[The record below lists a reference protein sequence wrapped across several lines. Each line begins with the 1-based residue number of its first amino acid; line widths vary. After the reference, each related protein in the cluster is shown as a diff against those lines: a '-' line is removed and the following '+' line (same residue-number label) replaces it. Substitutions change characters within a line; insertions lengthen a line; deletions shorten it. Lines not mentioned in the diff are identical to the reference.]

1 MSNLWTLKETFWDC
15 KTVFKLQRRDKWL
28 QRDISDYY
36 FDLKNAKKVTTMLGN
51 LVQMVVPHT
60 PLLTETLKCGLLVVD
75 HGENGVFLS
84 RDPRILFLV
93 LA

>member
-1 MSNLWTLKETFWDC
+1 M
-15 KTVFKLQRRDKWL
+15 TVKLFLNYRGEINDSREIFLTIILIKK
-28 QRDISDYY
+28 
-36 FDLKNAKKVTTMLGN
+36 KNAKKVTTMLGN

-60 PLLTETLKCGLLVVD
+60 PFLTETLKCGLLVVY

-84 RDPRILFLV
+84 RDPRILFLA